1 MHFRHTPGSLEL
13 RTFRER
19 VGSLVGTAPRLA
31 KEYLGDNPDM
41 VSDAAVNILEEWIT
55 YAGQADIDEEALNR
69 LVGTK
74 ALIQAFWRLCIC
86 APLEIPANVTTFPF
100 RVTRFRELGILT
112 TGDIVTKSQT
122 APDLATKLVRV
133 ALEDVGPIEWA
144 TCVLLSTQ
152 AADRDIMWEMQYFPE
167 IVDYDAELLLN
178 GYEEWASLR
187 GHEGFAKELLQLHS
201 QVSSV
206 RRDVKAGR
214 LRFHDMEL
222 LELVSRY
229 VALDSDD
236 EIESFVEE
244 HPQLLSQAGLDE
256 MKSHMESSNA
266 MHLLGDD
273 MEQLMWSTML
283 YDLLIRASNHG
294 IRGALRAMPV
304 LPPIL
309 WDVAGF
315 LQSGS
320 PSVND
325 WSAYL
330 QLKIDKPER
339 LAQMAIRV
347 RFALESRANDGETPQ
362 VAPIYLNETVTPRDY
377 AKLDCA
383 VFLELALR
391 MDAQGALRLLRCDD
405 AERVL
410 GGARDLFQ
418 GQYTAGGTSLSD
430 EVINAAVA
438 LSESKFRRDFLQV
451 FANHESKLLADEL
464 STGYKLVLALGGM
477 ASIANDDGALSPAL
491 AIPRNSVVESRLALD
506 IIDLVASSVSG
517 ELADKLAAA
526 KVFVARV
533 VKLGSA
539 GAALEAVGTK
549 AQIDRLPQA
558 ILAWAGARDYE
569 SVCRLLV
576 DYPELVTMQAEDFM
590 FEMMGR
596 IDDDDSDSFA
606 HAIERIEWYLRAK
619 RTGVG
624 TGLARVLPSFESE
637 ADNAILERLQ
647 RLELCMAVGVW
658 LPLSRYDL
666 SDRFFA
672 ILRACIDC
680 LCQFQGSGAAL
691 RLETVQTRTRHLRQ
705 RFGRALELSRPE
717 TDSILQGLYVDQTE
731 EDLHEYISHFE
742 SQIVCNYSL
751 EVLADWVESARDSG
765 VDWLADKLV
774 EIGGLIA
781 ACQRTSV
788 DLAFLSRQSASGAD
802 AALARLRRILRL
814 PSTATRTEIMEAG
827 MAAPPS
833 VMIEIEDAMAELL
846 ASSGQP
852 DAEERLRHLRI
863 LNLPARMEAAL
874 KSGVQDYAKLI
885 LDEPLFARA
894 DADEIA
900 RGFFSKSDPRLYLMH
915 CTWVRMAQD
924 PVLRCMLAGDIDED
938 DVERIAQVDRI
949 VLGFVFAVSWV
960 EKLKM
965 ALNEPILS
973 TAAASI
979 RLDMQRSDL
988 ERAWCPDG
996 DADDLRAFALA
1007 FEEAKAFLERCE
1019 SVGAVAASNEKL
1031 AQATNDEIP
1040 EDTVLLLRL
1049 LGQLPQGYPAMPD
1062 PDEPMHLRWLYDT
1075 LSVDTIDGE
1084 ARAELH
1090 ALIGAHYANE
1100 YGRSGQLA
1108 SLDQSIAH
1116 LSECVGLT
1124 SAEDGILGTRQWLL
1138 ASGLLTR
1145 FEHFGHDAVDLDSAV
1160 LLLEDGL
1167 KRQLSRR
1174 TRGRL
1179 LGELGRALS
1188 TRFEARQAVTDL
1200 LVATNLLRDAI
1211 TLTPEG
1217 SDDWVGWHLN
1227 LGATL
1232 AELGQATEQAQ
1243 PLEDALHVLESIAGR
1258 GDLDPMLE
1266 YSIAN
1271 SMANATLSYG
1281 EMTGVADT
1289 VAKAA
1294 SSFDRLSATGL
1305 GDLQRASALYGKARA
1320 SRTLY
1325 GLTGER
1331 KYLDESIKLYSDALA
1346 LHGKD
1351 TSDALMCLNG
1361 LMLALRQRAAY
1372 DAESADQVEA
1382 MFERLLSHAS
1392 GNEWPRFMAGAAENL
1407 GDYFGANGDFARSR
1421 RAYQQGLA
1429 ALEKMLES
1437 LTTQEDHQHLTASYE
1452 AMVARLVSVTLHDN
1466 DPKDAFILASHAK
1479 SHELGSRASREV
1491 GVRSDDPEV
1500 RTIRSE
1506 IRDVQARLEVLRE
1519 RLAGE
1524 QGEMSPAA
1532 RLTGASAR
1540 DEAVRLADR
1549 QRRLT
1554 SRLRRGSASWFPHHM
1569 DRVAEYDRIQA
1580 ALREDE
1586 AVGVEYHVGP
1596 DGWGAFLLDGRSM
1609 QHIHICSN
1617 DPPWARWANAM
1628 FAEEHRPTS
1637 TATFESVLSSV
1648 HDLLL
1653 APILDRLG
1661 RIPPRLY
1668 YAPSGVLSVFPLPA
1682 ALAGS
1687 MSQDTTPLAISQV
1700 SSLRFASPTLIGAQ
1714 SLDSVVSV
1722 SHDPATSTIGRIPFA
1737 QVEGMLIPEIVG
1749 AGWHLEGERAVSG
1762 EVCRG
1767 GASAAALHFACHG
1780 HIDWRNPLAS
1790 GLVLSR
1796 GAWLT
1801 GLDILTDL
1809 NLSRA
1814 RLVVLSSCDVGLEIP
1829 RPGDERYGLVSAFA
1843 QAGALA
1849 VVASLWSA
1857 NDLATLLLMNRFY
1870 TNMVTMEGSWRIARA
1885 LSGAAHWLR
1894 WASKK
1899 SLMTDLMSIAHRLRH
1914 KAEAHEV
1921 DDVISRATVL
1931 LAIQREEH
1939 PFGHP
1944 YYWGGFQLYGSPQ

>member
-1 MHFRHTPGSLEL
+1 MDIRHILRSSEP

-19 VGSLVGTAPRLA
+19 VGRLAGIAPRLA
-31 KEYLGDNPDM
+31 KEYLEDNPDL
-41 VSDAAVNILEEWIT
+41 VSEAAVSILEEWINSVEQ
-55 YAGQADIDEEALNR
+55 AGSHEDSVNR
-69 LVGTK
+69 LAGTK
-74 ALIQAFWRLCIC
+74 ALIQALWRLCVC
-86 APLEIPANVTTFPF
+86 APLEIPADVMTFPF
-100 RVTRFRELGILT
+100 RVTHFGELGVRT
-112 TGDIVTKSQT
+112 VGDIATKSQSN
-122 APDLATKLVRV
+122 PDLAIKLVHV
-133 ALEDVGPIEWA
+133 ALEHVRPIEWA
-144 TCVLLSTQ
+144 ICVLLATQ
-152 AADRDIMWEMQYFPE
+152 AADRDIMWEMQNFPE
-167 IVDYDAELLLN
+167 IVEYDAELLLN

-187 GHEGFAKELLQLHS
+187 GHEGFATELLQLHA

-214 LRFHDMEL
+214 LRFHDMDL

-273 MEQLMWSTML
+273 LEQLMWSTML

-294 IRGALRAMPV
+294 IRDALRAKPV

-325 WSAYL
+325 WDAYL
-330 QLKIDKPER
+330 RLKIDKPER
-339 LAQMAIRV
+339 LAQMAVRV
-347 RFALESRANDGETPQ
+347 RCALQGRANDGEMPQ
-362 VAPIYLNETVTPRDY
+362 VAPIYLNEAATAGDY
-377 AKLDCA
+377 ARLDCA

-391 MDAQGALRLLRCDD
+391 MDAQGALCLLRRDD
-405 AERVL
+405 AGRVL
-410 GGARDLFQ
+410 SSARDLFQ

-438 LSESKFRRDFLQV
+438 LSESEFRRDLLRV
-451 FANHESKLLADEL
+451 FANHGSRLLAGEL
-464 STGYKLVLALGGM
+464 TTGHRLLLALGGM

-491 AIPRNSVVESRLALD
+491 AIPRNSVVESGLALD
-506 IIDLVASSVSG
+506 IIDLVVSSVSG

-539 GAALEAVGTK
+539 GAALEAIGTK

-576 DYPELVTMQAEDFM
+576 DYPELATMQAEDFM

-606 HAIERIEWYLRAK
+606 HAIKRIEWYLRAK
-619 RTGVG
+619 RMGVG

-691 RLETVQTRTRHLRQ
+691 RLETVQARTRHLRQ
-705 RFGRALELSRPE
+705 RFGRALGLSRPE
-717 TDSILQGLYVDQTE
+717 TDSILRGLYVDQTE
-731 EDLHEYISHFE
+731 EDLHEYISRFE
-742 SQIVCNYSL
+742 SQIVCNYAL
-751 EVLADWVESARDSG
+751 EVLEDWVESARDSG
-765 VDWLADKLV
+765 VDWLADRLV

-788 DLAFLSRQSASGAD
+788 DLAFLSRHSASGAD
-802 AALARLRRILRL
+802 AALARLRGILRL
-814 PSTATRTEIMEAG
+814 PSTATRTEIIEAG
-827 MAAPPS
+827 MAAPAT

-852 DAEERLRHLRI
+852 DAEERVRHLRI

-874 KSGVQDYAKLI
+874 KSGAQDYAKLI

-894 DADEIA
+894 DADDIA
-900 RGFFSKSDPRLYLMH
+900 RRFFSRSDPRLYALH

-924 PVLRCMLAGDIDED
+924 PLLRCMLSGDIGEED
-938 DVERIAQVDRI
+938 ARRIAQLDRI
-949 VLGFVFAVSWV
+949 VLRFVFAGSWI
-960 EKLKM
+960 EKFKM
-965 ALNEPILS
+965 ALNEPLLS

-996 DADDLRAFALA
+996 DADDLRAFALV

-1019 SVGAVAASNEKL
+1019 SVGAVVASNEKL
-1031 AQATNDEIP
+1031 MQATTDEIP

-1049 LGQLPQGYPAMPD
+1049 LGQLPQGYPAMPA
-1062 PDEPMHLRWLYDT
+1062 PDEPTYLRWLFDA
-1075 LSVDTIDGE
+1075 LRVDTIDDE
-1084 ARAELH
+1084 ARAELQ
-1090 ALIGAHYANE
+1090 ALIGSHFATE
-1100 YGRSGQLA
+1100 YGRTGQLT
-1108 SLDQSIAH
+1108 SLAKSISH
-1116 LSECVGLT
+1116 LSECVDLT
-1124 SAEDGILGTRQWLL
+1124 SPQDAILGTRQWLL

-1200 LVATNLLRDAI
+1200 VVATNVLREAI

-1232 AELGQATEQAQ
+1232 AELGQATERAQ
-1243 PLEDALHVLESIAGR
+1243 SLEEALRVLESVAGR
-1258 GDLDPMLE
+1258 DNLEPMLE
-1266 YSIAN
+1266 YSIAS
-1271 SMANATLSYG
+1271 SMANAMLSYG
-1281 EMTGVADT
+1281 EMIGVADT

-1294 SSFDRLSATGL
+1294 ASFDRLSTSGL

-1320 SRTLY
+1320 IRTLY
-1325 GLTGER
+1325 GLTGKR
-1331 KYLDESIKLYSDALA
+1331 TYLDESIKLYSDALA

-1361 LMLALRQRAAY
+1361 LMLAMRQRAAY
-1372 DAESADQVEA
+1372 DVESADHVES
-1382 MFERLLSHAS
+1382 MFEGLLSHAS

-1407 GDYFGANGDFARSR
+1407 GDYFGAKGDFARSR
-1421 RAYQQGLA
+1421 RAYERGLV
-1429 ALEKMLES
+1429 ALERMLES
-1437 LTTQEDHQHLTASYE
+1437 LTTQEDHQYLTAHYE

-1466 DPKDAFILASHAK
+1466 DPRGAFILASYAK
-1479 SHELGSRASREV
+1479 SRELSSNADHDADTRGDSPQIRL
-1491 GVRSDDPEV
+1491 
-1500 RTIRSE
+1500 IRSE
-1506 IRDVQARLEVLRE
+1506 IRDLQSRLGVLRE

-1524 QGEMSPAA
+1524 EDEMSPAA
-1532 RLTGASAR
+1532 RLTKAGAK
-1540 DEAVRLADR
+1540 DEAAQLADR
-1549 QRRLT
+1549 QRRLA
-1554 SRLRRGSASWFPHHM
+1554 SRLKTGSASWFPART
-1569 DRVAEYDRIQA
+1569 DRFAEYERIQTV
-1580 ALREDE
+1580 LREDA
-1586 AVGVEYHVGP
+1586 AVGVEYHIGP
-1596 DGWGAFLLDGRSM
+1596 DGWGAFLLNGEGM
-1609 QHIHICSN
+1609 HHVHICSD
-1617 DPPWARWANAM
+1617 DPPWARWADAM
-1628 FAEEHRPTS
+1628 FADKRGPTN
-1637 TATFESVLSSV
+1637 TDALGSVLSGIY
-1648 HDLLL
+1648 DLLL
-1653 APILDRLG
+1653 APVFDRLG
-1661 RIPPRLY
+1661 HIPPRLY
-1668 YAPSGVLSVFPLPA
+1668 YAPTGALSVFPLAA
-1682 ALAGS
+1682 ALLASTG
-1687 MSQDTTPLAISQV
+1687 QGTTPLAISQV
-1700 SSLRFASPTLIGAQ
+1700 RSLRLASPCSNLAP
-1714 SLDSVVSV
+1714 SLDSVMSV
-1722 SHDPATSTIGRIPFA
+1722 SHDSVTGKMGRIPFA
-1737 QVEGMLIPEIVG
+1737 RVEGMLVPEMLG
-1749 AGWHLEGERAVSG
+1749 AGRHLEGERAVSR
-1762 EVCRG
+1762 EICREG
-1767 GASAAALHFACHG
+1767 STASTLHFACHG
-1780 HIDWRNPLAS
+1780 HVDWSNPLAS
-1790 GLVLSR
+1790 GLVLPR

-1814 RLVVLSSCDVGLEIP
+1814 RLVVLSSCDVGLEVP
-1829 RPGDERYGLVSAFA
+1829 RPGDEHYGLVSAFM

-1870 TNMVTMEGSWRIARA
+1870 TNLVTMEGSWLIARA

-1894 WASKK
+1894 WASIR
-1899 SLMTDLMSIAHRLRH
+1899 SLMTELMSIAHILRH

-1921 DDVISRATVL
+1921 DEMINRASVL